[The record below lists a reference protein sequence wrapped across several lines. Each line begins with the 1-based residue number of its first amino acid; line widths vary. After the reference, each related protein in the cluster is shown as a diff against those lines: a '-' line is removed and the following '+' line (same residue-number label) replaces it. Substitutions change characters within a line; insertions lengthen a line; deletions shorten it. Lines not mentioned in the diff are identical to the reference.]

1 MAGSTEL
8 HVDKSLAVRP
18 AAPRNC
24 PSPIVAPAAYS
35 DTVAGARVVL
45 VTSIRRLLT
54 DPGERWSTMYN
65 CARGSLP
72 ASAGASSSRTPMPPG
87 SAIAELDAPAGA
99 GADICS
105 TATRARVARIR
116 HPSRLTSRMVVR
128 TTYRTEWV
136 IVAVYTPAAM
146 PPGTAMLMVGFQAA
160 ELSPVIPVAVTAGL
174 APVRLPG
181 LFAV

>member
-1 MAGSTEL
+1 
-8 HVDKSLAVRP
+8 
-18 AAPRNC
+18 
-24 PSPIVAPAAYS
+24 
-35 DTVAGARVVL
+35 
-45 VTSIRRLLT
+45 
-54 DPGERWSTMYN
+54 MYN

-87 SAIAELDAPAGA
+87 SATAELDAPAGA
-99 GADICS
+99 GADACS
-105 TATRARVARIR
+105 MTRAKVARIR
-116 HPSRLTSRMVVR
+116 QPSRLTSRMGH

-136 IVAVYTPAAM
+136 IVAVYTAAAM
-146 PPGTAMLMVGFQAA
+146 PPGTAMLIVGFQAA